1 MRKEK
6 LRYEILN
13 TKNNKGITL
22 IALIITI
29 IILLILVSVT
39 VRTLLGDDGI
49 INKTIL
55 AKEKYEN
62 ATFVEKVQLIALD
75 YYDHNKGGYNFVEMQ
90 EAIQEKYPTA
100 TFLYA
105 AKNQDN
111 NYIVIGT
118 GNSDNAQILLPEY
131 AEQGKN
137 NLISCIVKKDDQQ
150 VTITNEFIREGE
162 HISEGKWIT
171 EEEAQKQYMFSNVVP
186 NENSAR
192 LDMYFGKD
200 VNVKIPEAIIM
211 EDGKIFGF
219 ATINE
224 GAFQSYDSA
233 RVINMTI
240 REYIAMM
247 VSDASGKDI
256 NTITV
261 QDAITYEMIPN
272 SSDISTARDIKLMT
286 QDTEEKKVLLSLF
299 KNIGITEGLYEIKNG
314 DMFIILSTDDGNLLS
329 KNTIDRKMTSV
340 IIPASIK
347 TIRYQAVKDN
357 KNLLEVTFLG
367 EDFIDISSG
376 AFEGCI
382 NLKTIKFPN
391 LSADFVKEKMTS
403 YTKAWGALEN
413 NINSTISVVC
423 KDGTITVTK

>member
-1 MRKEK
+1 MSNF
-6 LRYEILN
+6 L
-13 TKNNKGITL
+13 G
-22 IALIITI
+22 
-29 IILLILVSVT
+29 SV
-39 VRTLLGDDGI
+39 
-49 INKTIL
+49 
-55 AKEKYEN
+55 
-62 ATFVEKVQLIALD
+62 QS
-75 YYDHNKGGYNFVEMQ
+75 
-90 EAIQEKYPTA
+90 A

-105 AKNQDN
+105 AKDQNN

-118 GNSDNAQILLPEY
+118 GDSDNAQILLPEY

-137 NLISCIVKKDDQQ
+137 SLISCIVAKDDKQ

-171 EEEAQKQYMFSNVVP
+171 EEEALKQYMFSDVVP

-192 LDMYFGKD
+192 LDMYLGKD

-219 ATINE
+219 ATIRE

-233 RVINMTI
+233 RVTNITI
-240 REYIAMM
+240 REYLAMM

-261 QDAITYEMIPN
+261 QDAITYEMIPD
-272 SSDISTARDIKLMT
+272 SSDISTAREIKLMT
-286 QDTEEKKVLLSLF
+286 QDTEEKEVLLSLF
-299 KNIGITEGLYEIKNG
+299 KNIGITEGLYEIQNG
-314 DMFIILSTDDGNLLS
+314 DMFGFVLDKYQLIP
-329 KNTIDRKMTSV
+329 KNSIDRKMTSV
-340 IIPASIK
+340 IIPENIK
-347 TIRYQAVKDN
+347 TIRYQAFQDN
-357 KNLLEVTFLG
+357 KKLLEVTFFG
-367 EDFIDISSG
+367 KEFIDISSG

-403 YTKAWGALEN
+403 YIKAWGALEN